1 MDDQSS
7 STYRNILAVVAIAV
21 FFTNMPSFLYYKY
34 PGLFGTPKMWVLGFA
49 VLTVP
54 LLLNYV
60 WRWNL
65 RDWPLLL
72 WCAFYVWLSLLSYY
86 TTSDSDVAWQE
97 VRLRLQTV
105 LLLVCTMLIFAHPDA
120 VRWAQRTLVLA
131 VMFGLLTTI
140 YEFFF
145 PMSLGS
151 SLARPAG
158 FYLNANQAGFALVLG
173 MALCLPVVSPKF
185 RGMLVLL
192 TGLAVLATMSRSN
205 AIVWFLTVVFGV
217 WTGLLQMRRIAVTA
231 AFGALLITVLFL
243 PRVDD
248 VYEFLRTSDVWGKD
262 IEERLEWFMNP
273 SIQSSPYSNESSS
286 RLDAAEM
293 AWSQFSERPWWG
305 QGVGTALQTAGGA
318 GNEKEVTMGAH
329 NMYLSNMVDHGFLGI
344 LIFPLAV
351 AAMIWSARGNAKL
364 VSVPFATILLF
375 SAFFLHTIL
384 QDTFPLPLF
393 SLMAAM
399 TVLSRGRDAG
409 RSQAP
414 DTRAPVYR
422 GNEHAA
428 WQI

>member
-1 MDDQSS
+1 MDDQPS
-7 STYRNILAVVAIAV
+7 STYRNMLAVVAIAV
-21 FFTNMPSFLYYKY
+21 FFTNTPSFLYYKA
-34 PGLFGTPKMWVLGFA
+34 PGLFGAPKFWVLGFA

-54 LLLNYV
+54 LLLNHV
-60 WRWNL
+60 WRWNI
-65 RDWPLLL
+65 REWPLLL

-97 VRLRLQTV
+97 VRMRLQTV
-105 LLLVCTMLIFAHPDA
+105 LLLVCTMLVFAHPDA
-120 VRWAQRTLVLA
+120 VRWAQRTLVVA
-131 VMFGLLTTI
+131 VMFGVLTTI

-173 MALCLPVVSPKF
+173 MAMCLPVVSPKF

-192 TGLAVLATMSRSN
+192 TGLAVLATMSRSS
-205 AIVWFLTVVFGV
+205 AIVWLLTVVFCL
-217 WTGLLQMRRIAVTA
+217 WAGLLQIRRVAVTA
-231 AFGALLITVLFL
+231 AFGTLVVMVLLL
-243 PRVDD
+243 PRVDE
-248 VYEFLRTSDVWGKD
+248 VYEFLRANGLWSKD

-273 SIQSSPYSNESSS
+273 SIQSSPYSNETSS
-286 RLDAAEM
+286 RLDAAET
-293 AWSQFSERPWWG
+293 AWSQFSEHPWWG
-305 QGVGTALQTAGGA
+305 NGVGTALQTAGGA
-318 GNEKEVTMGAH
+318 GSEKEVTMGAH
-329 NMYLSNMVDHGFLGI
+329 NMYLANMVDHGLLGM

-351 AAMIWSARGNAKL
+351 AAMIRSARGDAKL

-399 TVLSRGRDAG
+399 AVLSRGHEAE
-409 RSQAP
+409 RSHSLVR
-414 DTRAPVYR
+414 RAKAYP
-422 GNEHAA
+422 GNEHPA
-428 WQI
+428 WQV